1 MKTDVLVYSKLI
13 FTNLVV
19 KIDQKMGKPK
29 KNFQQKYFGQKASLS
44 DILLKAYRR

>member
-29 KNFQQKYFGQKASLS
+29 KNSNRNILAKRLS
-44 DILLKAYRR
+44 CLTSY